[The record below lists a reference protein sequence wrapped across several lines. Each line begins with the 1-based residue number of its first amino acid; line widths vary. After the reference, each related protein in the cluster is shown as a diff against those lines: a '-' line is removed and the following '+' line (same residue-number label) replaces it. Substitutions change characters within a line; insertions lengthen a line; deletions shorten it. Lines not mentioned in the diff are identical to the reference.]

1 MDVEEYTPTSTLRVP
16 EHSTTRAKYPFI
28 DVHNHQFT
36 MPIQN
41 LDKLIGEMDDI
52 NMKVMVNLS
61 GFRGK
66 YLEWSLDNVNE
77 HYSKRFILFL
87 NIDFEQLDDEGWPGE
102 TLKLMDDALKMG
114 IKGLKVYKSLGLTE
128 RDNNGN
134 RIHVDDPRLDPIWS
148 KCGELGIPVLI
159 HTGEP
164 VAFWSPKDRYN
175 ERWLELKQY
184 PSRYKDPKT
193 NPSFDEVM
201 NEQHN
206 VFRKHPETKFI
217 NAHLGW
223 YGNDLSKLGQL
234 MDELPNMYTEIGAV
248 LAELGRQP
256 FTAREWIIKY
266 QDRVM
271 MGKDTYDK
279 EEYFTYFRVLETS
292 DEYFDYYRKR
302 HAHWKMY
309 GLGLPDSVLKKIY
322 YKNAIKVIPGID
334 TSLFPD
340 VD

>member
-1 MDVEEYTPTSTLRVP
+1 MDIEEYEPTSTLVVQ
-16 EHSTTRAKYPFI
+16 EHKLTQAKFPFV
-28 DVHNHQFT
+28 DVHNHQFM

-41 LDKLIGEMDDI
+41 LDKLVGEMDEL

-66 YLEWSLDNVNE
+66 YLQWALDNVNE
-77 HYSKRFILFL
+77 KYSSRFILFL
-87 NIDFEQLDDEGWPGE
+87 NIDFEELDDEGWPNN
-102 TLKLMDDALKMG
+102 TLAIMEDAVKKG
-114 IKGLKVYKSLGLTE
+114 VKGLKVYKSLGLTD
-128 RDNNGN
+128 RDNNGQ
-134 RIHVDDPRLDPIWS
+134 RIRVDDPRLDPIWS

-164 VAFWSPKDRYN
+164 SAFWSPKDKHN

-184 PSRYKDPKT
+184 PSRYKDPRT
-193 NPSFDEVM
+193 NPSFDSVM
-201 NEQHN
+201 AEQHRM
-206 VFRKHPETKFI
+206 FRRHPETKFL

-223 YGNDLSKLGQL
+223 YGNDLTRLSQL
-234 MDELPNMYTEIGAV
+234 MDELPNMYTELGAV

-256 FTAREWIIKY
+256 VTAREWLIRY

-271 MGKDTYDK
+271 MGKDTYNK
-279 EEYFTYFRVLETS
+279 NEYHTYFRVLETS

-309 GLGLPDSVLKKIY
+309 GLNLPDSVLKKIY
-322 YKNAIKVIPGID
+322 YKNALNVIPGID
-334 TSLFPD
+334 KGLFD
-340 VD
+340 LE